1 MFATHIQ
8 AEGGP
13 SLARPTARARGVL
26 RATLTAALGVCL
38 LASPEFSSASQSP
51 QKKFE
56 HAELMRQE
64 LEGMPQSIRSRKEYG
79 RVMDAYRAVYHGDPG
94 NPKADA
100 SIAAVAELLA
110 EEGRLFSDRKPLED
124 AVGQYEFLRKQY
136 PESSLRPK
144 ALLIEAE
151 ILAKDLDDR
160 TEADT
165 KLREFLKSY
174 PRSDFAPQA
183 RRQLAALE
191 RTAKPTPHRL
201 VMPDEPK
208 AALHVPATTP
218 PVKADTRSTH
228 ASAEPAASTQDD
240 ADAVDT
246 TPQPRTNSP
255 ARAVYGSGREP
266 RPAVLTEISQ
276 SQTPPPQHGSRAIM
290 VTDIRHWST
299 PTSTRIA
306 IDLEDEVHFLA
317 GRVLNPDRIYFDLY
331 HARLVPQLIGHMIPV
346 QNDAFLRNIRASQY
360 TPDITR
366 IVLDVGPVAE
376 YTAFL
381 LPNPYRLV
389 IDVHARKSSEPA
401 PSTPAAGGALT
412 LHTRPNTD
420 TYSEPPANQPAP
432 AAAPTIVGPAQP
444 ATNPPVASSPP
455 VKPKPA
461 NPDDETIDANGHE
474 TGVAHPPSDVST
486 TPSDEDLPPPATPQ
500 KPPPSNT
507 PQSQNI
513 SKPRSARPKPSPQK
527 SPASQNEIADV
538 DQPQVVHATRKP
550 TTQPI
555 VAEVTAPSDDAT
567 DTPPFAKSV
576 LPGAAPQSVAA
587 TPQKSKPAKKTKHA
601 TATATPDAQI
611 LEVHEAEP
619 TATGE
624 RSLVRALGL
633 KIGRIVI
640 DPGHGGHDAGTVG
653 PDGLEE
659 KDVVLDVGL
668 RLGKLLQQRLGADV
682 TYTRS
687 TDVFIPLETRTAIA
701 NKAQA
706 DLFVSI
712 HANSSKDDSARGV
725 ETYYLNFT
733 SSPDALDVAAR
744 ENAVSEKSIHE
755 LQDLVKKIT
764 LKDKI
769 DESREFAADVEHSL
783 YTGVSQ
789 DSALNENMKDRG
801 VKKAPFVVLIG
812 ANMPSILTEISFVSN
827 PDDARQLREAAY
839 RQRIAE
845 ALYTGIAKYING
857 LSSMRLAQNPV
868 HHTIN

>member
-1 MFATHIQ
+1 
-8 AEGGP
+8 
-13 SLARPTARARGVL
+13 
-26 RATLTAALGVCL
+26 
-38 LASPEFSSASQSP
+38 
-51 QKKFE
+51 
-56 HAELMRQE
+56 MRQE
-64 LEGMPQSIRSRKEYG
+64 LEGMPHATRTRREYE
-79 RVMDAYRAVYHGDPG
+79 RVMDAYRAVYHGDPASA
-94 NPKADA
+94 KADA

-110 EEGRLFSDRKPLED
+110 EEGRLFADRKPLED

-136 PESSLRPK
+136 PASSLRPK

-151 ILAKDLDDR
+151 ILSQDLDDR
-160 TEADT
+160 PAAAS
-165 KLREFLKSY
+165 KLRDFLKSY
-174 PRSDFAPQA
+174 PQNDFAPQA
-183 RRQLAALE
+183 RRQLAALNHG
-191 RTAKPTPHRL
+191 TAAPTGTHRL
-201 VMPDEPK
+201 VMADESKPG
-208 AALHVPATTP
+208 LHVTLPAKPAAPKISATP
-218 PVKADTRSTH
+218 PAAAEDSVEITDADTPPPS
-228 ASAEPAASTQDD
+228 
-240 ADAVDT
+240 
-246 TPQPRTNSP
+246 RTN
-255 ARAVYGSGREP
+255 YGTGREP
-266 RPAVLTEISQ
+266 RPAVLTQISQ
-276 SQTPPPQHGSRAIM
+276 SQTPPALHTGRAIM

-299 PTSTRIA
+299 PTSTRIV
-306 IDLEDEVHFLA
+306 IDLEDEVHFQT

-331 HARLVPQLIGHMIPV
+331 HARLVPQLLGHMITV

-360 TPDITR
+360 TPDIAR
-366 IVLDVGPVAE
+366 IVLDVGPIAE

-381 LPNPYRLV
+381 LPNPYRLIV
-389 IDVHARKSSEPA
+389 DVHARKSGEPA
-401 PSTPAAGGALT
+401 PTEQGGTLRTRPDTTSDSAPAPTPAII
-412 LHTRPNTD
+412 RPVQPAAPVVRSAPPTA
-420 TYSEPPANQPAP
+420 PPAY
-432 AAAPTIVGPAQP
+432 
-444 ATNPPVASSPP
+444 NPPVAAAPP
-455 VKPKPA
+455 PPTKPKP
-461 NPDDETIDANGHE
+461 NSSEDVTLDENGHE

-486 TPSDEDLPPPATPQ
+486 TPDDDLPPPAPAPGSTQHQNISGRKPAAPNHPKAAPQKPTPQ
-500 KPPPSNT
+500 KADP
-507 PQSQNI
+507 
-513 SKPRSARPKPSPQK
+513 
-527 SPASQNEIADV
+527 SQNEIAAADPRPDPRPDIV
-538 DQPQVVHATRKP
+538 RSTRKP

-555 VAEVTAPSDDAT
+555 FAEVTAPNDDAT
-567 DTPPFAKSV
+567 DTAPFAKSV
-576 LPGAAPQSVAA
+576 VPGAAPQSAA
-587 TPQKSKPAKKTKHA
+587 SASNAASKAGAPSAANSQKTKPGKRKHGQPA
-601 TATATPDAQI
+601 TTPDPQL

-653 PDGLEE
+653 PDGLQE

-682 TYTRS
+682 TFTRS

-712 HANSSKDDSARGV
+712 HANSSKDDAARGV

-783 YTGVSQ
+783 YMGVSDTKQ
-789 DSALNENMKDRG
+789 NEDLKDRG

-827 PDDARQLREAAY
+827 PEDARELRQPAY

-845 ALYTGIAKYING
+845 SLYAGIAKYING
-857 LSSMRLAQNPV
+857 LSSVRLAENRV
-868 HHTIN
+868 HGAVN